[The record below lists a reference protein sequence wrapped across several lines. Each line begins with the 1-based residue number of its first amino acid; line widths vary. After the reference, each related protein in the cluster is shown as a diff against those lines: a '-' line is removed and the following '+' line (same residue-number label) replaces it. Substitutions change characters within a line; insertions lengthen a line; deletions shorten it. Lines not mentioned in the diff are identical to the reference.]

1 MTKTYSTDAIARA
14 QGAALDL
21 LDAVN
26 VLRLTPAIR
35 AWLAAN
41 DPKALAQA
49 DAAARLAER
58 DVERASEIK
67 RITAALGRE
76 INGAGR

>member
-49 DAAARLAER
+49 DAAAKLAE
-58 DVERASEIK
+58 
-67 RITAALGRE
+67 GY
-76 INGAGR
+76 AGRHADAVRQLVEGGR

>member
-14 QGAALDL
+14 RGAALDL

-58 DVERASEIK
+58 DVERAREIK
-67 RITAALGRE
+67 SITAALGRE
-76 INGAGR
+76 INGGSR